1 MPAPLF
7 FTRTILIIDDD
18 PQHLQVESWIL
29 NQAGFRIITSV
40 VGRDSISL
48 PEHVAPGL
56 IFLDYRLNTSLTS
69 PQIVRLLR
77 GTFTGV
83 PIILVSNVSAM
94 PEEMTALVDGFIS
107 KTDPEELVRFAQNFF
122 DEDGKAVAAHHSI

>member
-1 MPAPLF
+1 
-7 FTRTILIIDDD
+7 LIIDDD

-29 NQAGFRIITSV
+29 NQAGFRIITSE
-40 VGRDSISL
+40 VGRNSISL
-48 PEHVAPGL
+48 PEHIVPGL
-56 IFLDYRLNTSLTS
+56 IFLDYRLNTTLTS

-83 PIILVSNVSAM
+83 PIILVSNASVM

-122 DEDGKAVAAHHSI
+122 DGDGKAIAAHPSV